1 MRIGLQLIDSDS
13 QIRSKILDAIRDY
26 LQPAFDKAQRAL
38 QTIIPNKTKAVL
50 MGEPE
55 YNSLLSGQLRS
66 ELGVPD
72 AASRIESLFTAW
84 TSSMV
89 IRSTPL
95 RISSRGVTG
104 GFSIDMIRSDFSD
117 ILSLSAATITDDIS
131 GSVIPWLQWLL
142 LDGSKILIRDYAV
155 QFGPNSRSRTG
166 NAIMISSEKQNWR
179 VPSEFAGTVNNNWIT
194 RAIDRLDPILLNDI
208 EKELEKHI

>member
-1 MRIGLQLIDSDS
+1 
-13 QIRSKILDAIRDY
+13 
-26 LQPAFDKAQRAL
+26 
-38 QTIIPNKTKAVL
+38 
-50 MGEPE
+50 
-55 YNSLLSGQLRS
+55 
-66 ELGVPD
+66 
-72 AASRIESLFTAW
+72 
-84 TSSMV
+84 MV
-89 IRSTPL
+89 IRSTQL

-131 GSVIPWLQWLL
+131 GSVVPWLQWLL